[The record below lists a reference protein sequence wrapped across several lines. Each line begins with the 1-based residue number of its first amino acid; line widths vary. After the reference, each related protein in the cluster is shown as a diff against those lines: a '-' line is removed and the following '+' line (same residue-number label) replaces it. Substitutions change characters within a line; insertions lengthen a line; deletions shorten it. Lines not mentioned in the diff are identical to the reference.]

1 MKGVFSFT
9 IAYKVINV
17 PFSFF
22 FFSKN
27 FQYRC
32 GILSNAFFLL
42 IDLIFFIYLLI
53 WWIILLDFQ
62 MVNLLFLL
70 NINWSCCFTFYDF
83 YHFCYWF
90 ANTLLT
96 VFTSTFIRS
105 IDMYFSRLILDMFYF
120 LKELYS
126 IGGISFLNVWKELLL
141 QLSRTQAFFL
151 KIIKIWIKI
160 CY

>member
-9 IAYKVINV
+9 ITYKVINA
-17 PFSFF
+17 PFCFF
-22 FFSKN
+22 FAKD

-32 GILSNAFFLL
+32 GILSNAFFVL

-70 NINWSCCFTFYDF
+70 NININWSCCFTFYYF
-83 YHFCYWF
+83 YHLCYWF

-105 IDMYFSRLILDMFYF
+105 IDMYSRSFWIHKIDSKCAHMFYF
-120 LKELYS
+120 LKE
-126 IGGISFLNVWKELLL
+126 FV
-141 QLSRTQAFFL
+141 
-151 KIIKIWIKI
+151 
-160 CY
+160 